1 MTIVDRATRCIIG
14 WDVVGERTTEVMQAL
29 LDRAPQAEQYF
40 SDDFSTYHALVYY
53 PGRHRAMTDKSQT
66 YSVEG
71 VNADLRHY
79 LARLGRR
86 SRCFSR
92 CPYALHCSL
101 RLFVFCHNQRQLY
114 KLRYSK
120 YRPAL
125 IDFLSPRC

>member
-1 MTIVDRATRCIIG
+1 M
-14 WDVVGERTTEVMQAL
+14 MQTL
-29 LDRAPQAEQYF
+29 LDRAPQATWYF
-40 SDDFSTYHALVYY
+40 SDDFSTYHTLVYY

-92 CPYALHCSL
+92 CPHALRCTL
-101 RLFVFCHNQRQLY
+101 QLFVYCHNHRQLY
-114 KLRYSK
+114 KQRYPK
-120 YRPAL
+120 YPSHP
-125 IDFLSPRC
+125 IDFISPLC

>member
-1 MTIVDRATRCIIG
+1 
-14 WDVVGERTTEVMQAL
+14 MQDL
-29 LDRAPQAEQYF
+29 LDRIPQSERYY

-53 PGRHRAMTDKSQT
+53 PGKHHPMNDKSQT

-92 CPYALHCSL
+92 CVHALRRAV
-101 RLFVFCHNQRQLY
+101 RLFVYCYNQRQLY
-114 KLRYSK
+114 RRLYPNYS
-120 YRPAL
+120 PGLA
-125 IDFLSPRC
+125 DFLTP